1 MKDFSIDNDC
11 LQGQQI
17 FEYAPDGIFLIDFD
31 MNIRYVNPAF
41 CKMMGYR
48 ADEVMGTSITDHL
61 GDISILA
68 NCMQSVQDTGSCKDQ
83 ETIFRRKD
91 GSMVHISKNVQA
103 ILDAEGN
110 MTSIVVFIRDMT
122 RLHLLNNKLL
132 DSQKDL
138 TTHVNDLEYTLET
151 LQSTQ
156 AQLVENEKMAS
167 LGNLVAG
174 VAHEVNT
181 PIGISI
187 TATSY
192 MHDTLEKL
200 SRSFDAKTLT
210 MSELSKTIE
219 TFREIDLILNKNLFR
234 AAELIGSF
242 KKVAVNQTDDIV
254 EEFSLNETLADV
266 FNSTNHTVK
275 LHHAELVIKCD
286 EPIVLYSYPG
296 VIAQIMTNLIMNS
309 LMHAFGPESNQPTIE
324 ISGSLNAGK
333 VTLVFHD
340 NGKGMD
346 PITVQKAFE
355 PFYTT
360 ARGKGGSGLGLN
372 VVHSLVTQKLGGE
385 IKIDSSIDEGCT
397 FSITFPAKRQKVD

>member
-31 MNIRYVNPAF
+31 MNIQYVNPAF
-41 CKMMGYR
+41 CKMLGYTS
-48 ADEVMGTSITDHL
+48 DEVMGTSITDHL

-68 NCMQSVQDTGSCKDQ
+68 NCMQSVQNTGSCKDQ

-103 ILDAEGN
+103 ILDGEGN

-200 SRSFDAKTLT
+200 SHSFDAKTLT
-210 MSELSKTIE
+210 MSELSAAIE
-219 TFREIDLILNKNLFR
+219 TFREIDLILSKNLFR

-242 KKVAVNQTDDIV
+242 KKVAVNQNDDIL
-254 EEFSLNETLADV
+254 EEFSLSETLADV

-275 LHHAELVIKCD
+275 LHRAELIVNCD
-286 EPIVLYSYPG
+286 ESIKLYSYPG

-309 LMHAFGPESNQPTIE
+309 LMHAFDSESNQSVIE
-324 ISGSLNAGK
+324 ISGSLKAGT
-333 VTLVFHD
+333 VTLCFHD

-346 PITVQKAFE
+346 PVTVQKAFE

-360 ARGKGGSGLGLN
+360 ARGKGGSGLGLH

-385 IKIDSSIDEGCT
+385 IKIDSSLGEGCT
-397 FSITFPAKRQKVD
+397 FVITFPAKR

>member
-1 MKDFSIDNDC
+1 MKDFLSNDDC

-41 CKMMGYR
+41 CKMLGYTP
-48 ADEVMGTSITDHL
+48 DEVMGTSITDHL
-61 GDISILA
+61 GDITILA

-103 ILDAEGN
+103 MQDDEGN

-122 RLHLLNNKLL
+122 RLHLLNNQLN
-132 DSQKDL
+132 DSQKNL
-138 TTHVNDLEYTLET
+138 NAHVNDLEYTLET
-151 LQSTQ
+151 LQATQ

-200 SRSFDAKTLT
+200 SHSFDGKTLT

-219 TFREIDLILNKNLFR
+219 TFREIDLILTKNLFR
-234 AAELIGSF
+234 AAELIASF
-242 KKVAVNQTDDIV
+242 KNVAVNQTDDIV
-254 EEFSLNETLADV
+254 EEFSLNEIFSDIY
-266 FNSTNHTVK
+266 NSTHHTVK
-275 LHHAELVIKCD
+275 LHHAELYIKCD
-286 EPIVLYSYPG
+286 NPIVLYSYPG
-296 VIAQIMTNLIMNS
+296 VISQIMTNLIMNS
-309 LMHAFGPESNQPTIE
+309 LMHAFDTESVNSSIE
-324 ISGSLNAGK
+324 ISGYLESGK

-346 PITVQKAFE
+346 AKTVQKAFE

-360 ARGKGGSGLGLN
+360 ARGKGGSGLGLHI
-372 VVHSLVTQKLGGE
+372 VHSLVTQKLKGE
-385 IKIDSSIDEGCT
+385 IKIDSSPGNGCT
-397 FSITFPAKRQKVD
+397 FTITFPAKR